1 MKTKFIKFMLA
12 GICIACS
19 HLANAGLIKAT
30 DMVTVGGTEWA
41 KTELFSG
48 LGWNLINVQCPTG
61 VCTATSSLNG
71 FDMDGWIWA
80 SSDEVENMLNTFTT
94 AGDIVLGD
102 FTRYPEFDSAWA
114 PAIIGAFG
122 PTEITGTGAQIY
134 ALTSSEIRGYAQVV
148 RIEDDEVIRGGT
160 YEFGKGKD
168 DIHGS
173 LLIKKLS
180 NNILSAFFYKSPTV
194 VPEPST
200 LAIFA
205 LGMIGLAS
213 RRFKKQS

>member
-12 GICIACS
+12 GIFIACS

-102 FTRYPEFDSAWA
+102 TTRYTEFDSAWA

-122 PTEITGTGAQIY
+122 PTGIFPPREQITAF
-134 ALTSSEIRGYAQVV
+134 TSSEVRGYGHIVDIVDAEVAKYYDDSPF
-148 RIEDDEVIRGGT
+148 EDT
-160 YEFGKGKD
+160 
-168 DIHGS
+168 
-173 LLIKKLS
+173 IKSGAKNKLNTS
-180 NNILSAFFYKSPTV
+180 AYYGAFFYKIPTV